1 MSDQHTD
8 TSDEV
13 VERTAS
19 ALESPVPLAHSMG
32 KGWGKATAAML
43 RALRDERDKERAAR
57 LIYEAGIG
65 DVDRLRVAAEA
76 ERDRLREALLM
87 WLGADDAG
95 DGQEC
100 INAIAHARNVVGDN
114 RA

>member
-1 MSDQHTD
+1 MSDILAKLRGRASLGENPRDLLH
-8 TSDEV
+8 DE
-13 VERTAS
+13 
-19 ALESPVPLAHSMG
+19 
-32 KGWGKATAAML
+32 AA
-43 RALRDERDKERAAR
+43 DEIE
-57 LIYEAGIG
+57 
-65 DVDRLRVAAEA
+65 RLRA

-100 INAIAHARNVVGDN
+100 INAIAHARSVVGKA